1 MRESI
6 SRAGFECSARDAVLW
21 TTLPSKVGR
30 SGLVASLVAL
40 GVAPVGMVA
49 RIGMLLVVLLSVT
62 RPDRVDPTGS
72 CLRLPLRLI
81 LVYLLSAP
89 RVEVSSWFP
98 KKPFDHCNVSLLLE
112 KLLCMKA
119 RDTCAA
125 LVA

>member
-1 MRESI
+1 MTS
-6 SRAGFECSARDAVLW
+6 
-21 TTLPSKVGR
+21 PSNVGR
-30 SGLVASLVAL
+30 SGLVASLAAL
-40 GVAPVGMVA
+40 GAAPVGMLA

-62 RPDRVDPTGS
+62 RPAKVDPMGS

-89 RVEVSSWFP
+89 SVEVSSWLP
-98 KKPFDHCNVSLLLE
+98 KKPFDHCNVSLWLE

-119 RDTCAA
+119 SDTCAS

>member
-1 MRESI
+1 MTS
-6 SRAGFECSARDAVLW
+6 
-21 TTLPSKVGR
+21 PSTVGR
-30 SGLVASLVAL
+30 AGLVASFTAL
-40 GVAPVGMVA
+40 GVAPVGMLA

-62 RPDRVDPTGS
+62 RPAKVDPTGS
-72 CLRLPLRLI
+72 CLRLPLRVI

-112 KLLCMKA
+112 KLLCVKA
-119 RDTCAA
+119 SDNCAS